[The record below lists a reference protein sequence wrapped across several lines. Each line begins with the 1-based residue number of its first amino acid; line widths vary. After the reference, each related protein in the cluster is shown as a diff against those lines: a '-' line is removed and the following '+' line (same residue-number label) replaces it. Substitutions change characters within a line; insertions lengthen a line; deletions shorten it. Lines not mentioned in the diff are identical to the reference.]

1 MREVYFPNSGVSSVT
16 TLLGDGRMVE
26 TAVVGVEG
34 MVGIEAWFSE
44 APMSQGH
51 VMMQVPGTDAEML
64 SIGVFREAVA
74 KFSGL
79 TELMGRYAMAVLRQS
94 MQSTACNALHAVQER
109 CARWLLL
116 THDRVEG
123 DTFELS
129 HEFLATMLAVTRPSV
144 SVAAGT
150 LQNAGMIS
158 YRHGVM
164 RVLDRKAL
172 EQASC
177 ECYTRIREQFRLL
190 DLPHGCRR
198 VANMEA
204 STGS

>member
-1 MREVYFPNSGVSSVT
+1 MRAVYFPNSGVSSVT
-16 TLLGDGRMVE
+16 TVLGDGRLVE
-26 TAVVGVEG
+26 TAVIGAEG
-34 MVGIEAWFSE
+34 MVGIEAFFSD
-44 APMSQGH
+44 APVSQGE

-64 SIGVFREAVA
+64 PIEVFRQAI
-74 KFSGL
+74 
-79 TELMGRYAMAVLRQS
+79 TELPALRELVGRYAMAVLRQS

-129 HEFLATMLAVTRPSV
+129 HEFLAVMLGIARPSF
-144 SVAAGT
+144 SVAAGA
-150 LQNAGMIS
+150 LQNAGIIT

-164 RVLDRKAL
+164 RILKRNAL

-177 ECYTRIREQFRLL
+177 ECYARVREQFNLL
-190 DLPHGCRR
+190 SLPHG
-198 VANMEA
+198 
-204 STGS
+204 SS